1 MHKIVS
7 GLNHRV
13 CNVFPLLLERYDFFK
28 ARWNPAR
35 YPKQG
40 ESETKFFRG
49 ATQLAIALVT
59 ERTSFLDNNEP
70 GQQLQGAL
78 HIACNR
84 RISKGCGCGGQH
96 RPYERSFLFR
106 LDADRHRRDFV
117 IVRGSFGS
125 RAVGAEAEMAEAEIV
140 LPKPAA
146 VLVPPFRSCKPAASD
161 GGTRCRVLLSA
172 MHFRM

>member
-1 MHKIVS
+1 MKQSVVLTVASMMSILLLTFHLTDGIVRGFEKGRADQSDGGADLRGLGLRRTHDGGTAS
-7 GLNHRV
+7 GLRDH
-13 CNVFPLLLERYDFFK
+13 
-28 ARWNPAR
+28 PAR
-35 YPKQG
+35 LVARAGGAGHSHDG
-40 ESETKFFRG
+40 E
-49 ATQLAIALVT
+49 
-59 ERTSFLDNNEP
+59 
-70 GQQLQGAL
+70 
-78 HIACNR
+78 
-84 RISKGCGCGGQH
+84 GCGCGGQH

-125 RAVGAEAEMAEAEIV
+125 RAVGAEAEIV

>member
-1 MHKIVS
+1 MAHANSSNSSI
-7 GLNHRV
+7 
-13 CNVFPLLLERYDFFK
+13 
-28 ARWNPAR
+28 
-35 YPKQG
+35 
-40 ESETKFFRG
+40 
-49 ATQLAIALVT
+49 
-59 ERTSFLDNNEP
+59 
-70 GQQLQGAL
+70 
-78 HIACNR
+78 
-84 RISKGCGCGGQH
+84 
-96 RPYERSFLFR
+96 ERSFLFR

-125 RAVGAEAEMAEAEIV
+125 RAVGAEAEIV